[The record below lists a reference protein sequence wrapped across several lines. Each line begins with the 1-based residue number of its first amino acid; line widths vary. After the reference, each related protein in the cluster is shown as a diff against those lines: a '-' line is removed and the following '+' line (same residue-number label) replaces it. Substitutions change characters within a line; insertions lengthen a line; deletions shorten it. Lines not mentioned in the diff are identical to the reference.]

1 MQVMR
6 DPVELRHGETQ
17 PQSGKILLDANK
29 TRLSGMKC
37 SHAACIVWVLDAQN
51 RRGFLGKPGIYIL
64 T

>member
-17 PQSGKILLDANK
+17 PQSGKILVDANK
-29 TRLSGMKC
+29 TRLWRMTC
-37 SHAACIVWVLDAQN
+37 SLDACVVWVLDAQS
-51 RRGFLGKPGIYIL
+51 RRRFLGKPGIYIL